1 MSFNFSKSL
10 IGDIYCPLSQELED
24 SQDSGYGVYPSN
36 ITLPPSAPTSHPA
49 SFPFPPRR
57 TLPRPPSM
65 LNLNQPQQGESRWK
79 FGGRNDW
86 GREEAGKNHLERDFQ
101 GHLAG
106 IMEKVNNM
114 PRKVSTIVLES
125 VKYLRKVFSKEDTN
139 IKAEVQFVVQLI
151 KEMKEKMTSYSNVP
165 GENIEMLGLLETVL
179 ADCAGLAE
187 AVNGRQKRI
196 ENKLAGLLLKLDKMT
211 SISRKMVEL
220 DFSSTDQVNNIIEM
234 KILAR
239 NVANKEMSTSGP
251 SAPVNHHQ
259 NCLPSTPTRNVSTK
273 PYMIAFFNF

>member
-1 MSFNFSKSL
+1 
-10 IGDIYCPLSQELED
+10 
-24 SQDSGYGVYPSN
+24 
-36 ITLPPSAPTSHPA
+36 
-49 SFPFPPRR
+49 
-57 TLPRPPSM
+57 
-65 LNLNQPQQGESRWK
+65 
-79 FGGRNDW
+79 
-86 GREEAGKNHLERDFQ
+86 
-101 GHLAG
+101 
-106 IMEKVNNM
+106 M
-114 PRKVSTIVLES
+114 PGKVSTIVLES

-151 KEMKEKMTSYSNVP
+151 KEMEGKMTSYSNVP

-273 PYMIAFFNF
+273 PLPSFRLPSLTLQSDVTDLSLGGRATVRSRHVLRGGLGRRGDGLEETGQSDWRRVGKSGFTSKVWRSKAIDREIEIMEISEIDSD